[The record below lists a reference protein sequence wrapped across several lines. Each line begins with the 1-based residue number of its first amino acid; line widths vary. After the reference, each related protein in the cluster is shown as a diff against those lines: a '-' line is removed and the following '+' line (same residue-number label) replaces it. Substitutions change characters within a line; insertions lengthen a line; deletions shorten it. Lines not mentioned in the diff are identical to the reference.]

1 MTLPPAPRSDLVTL
15 FTAPLSMF
23 GMNVEIALREKG
35 ISFER
40 VSVPYDAVAG
50 YAPKHPQV
58 VRANPKQQV
67 PVLVNG
73 SVSLFDSTQIF
84 EYLEDAW
91 PALPL
96 WPQDVGDR
104 ARCRKLELLADEV
117 YFTHIIKLM
126 SLQTDWAGNAAKTA
140 IAAAQAFY
148 LRMESTLRG
157 RQFLCGE
164 FSFADIGFFM
174 AQLFGERMGA
184 PMSSSTPQL
193 LEWRHRIASRAS
205 VGATLRP
212 MVAFLREAN
221 RPAPDYIVAPAS
233 A

>member
-1 MTLPPAPRSDLVTL
+1 MTLPPAPTSDRVTL
-15 FTAPLSMF
+15 FTGPLSMF
-23 GMNVEIALREKG
+23 GMKVEIALREKG

-40 VSVPYDAVAG
+40 VSVPYDAAAG

-58 VRANPKQQV
+58 VRINPKQQV

-96 WPQDVGDR
+96 WPQDIGDR
-104 ARCRKLELLADEV
+104 ARCRQLELLADEV

-126 SLQTDWAGNAAKTA
+126 SLQTDLAGSAAKTA
-140 IAAAQAFY
+140 IAAAQDFY
-148 LRMESTLRG
+148 LRMESTLDG
-157 RQFLCGE
+157 SQFLCGE

-212 MVAFLREAN
+212 MIAFLREAH
-221 RPAPDYIVAPAS
+221 RPVPDYIVAPAS